1 MIPPGH
7 HPFPLCPPAAITPVC
22 VCVCVYVCVCVSVC
36 ECVCVGVCG
45 CVFDSRD
52 AAKSERTKAKST
64 SVTEIRRGERTE
76 EQTGRA
82 IERGRGEDSSSNRK
96 MRG

>member
-1 MIPPGH
+1 M
-7 HPFPLCPPAAITPVC
+7 C
-22 VCVCVYVCVCVSVC
+22 V
-36 ECVCVGVCG
+36 